1 MRALQGKIPRAF
13 KSHRTPEGAAYGAY
27 CRAKLKR
34 LGPLPKDAL
43 PTLRE
48 AGVVVIE
55 LERLHRDAQ
64 SPRRTRL
71 DRRRLR
77 RETGILRSQLMT
89 LERRLEEIAKSD
101 GHSKGYDL
109 VAELARQRSVP

>member
-1 MRALQGKIPRAF
+1 MRALSGGIPRAWRNH
-13 KSHRTPEGAAYGAY
+13 KTPEGAAYREY
-27 CRAKLKR
+27 CRAKLEGYR
-34 LGPLPKDAL
+34 RRGLSLPKDGL

-89 LERRLEEIAKSD
+89 LERRLDEIAKSNGND
-101 GHSKGYDL
+101 PLTDL
-109 VAELARQRSVP
+109 LRRPGA

>member
-1 MRALQGKIPRAF
+1 MRKLAGGIPRAF

-34 LGPLPKDAL
+34 LGSLPEDAL

-55 LERLHRDAQ
+55 LGRLHRDAQ

-71 DRRRLR
+71 EHRRRR
-77 RETGILRSQLMT
+77 RETRTLRRDLVN
-89 LERRLEEIAKSD
+89 LERRLEEIAKSN
-101 GHSKGYDL
+101 GKGFDP
-109 VAELARQRSVP
+109 VTEFAKQRREP

>member
-1 MRALQGKIPRAF
+1 MRRLAGGIPRAF
-13 KSHRTPEGAAYGAY
+13 RSHKTPEGSSYGRY
-27 CRAKLKR
+27 LRAKLKR
-34 LGPLPKDAL
+34 LGPLPEDAM

-89 LERRLEEIAKSD
+89 LERRLEEIAKSNGY
-101 GHSKGYDL
+101 GHDPLTGL
-109 VAELARQRSVP
+109 LGRPEI